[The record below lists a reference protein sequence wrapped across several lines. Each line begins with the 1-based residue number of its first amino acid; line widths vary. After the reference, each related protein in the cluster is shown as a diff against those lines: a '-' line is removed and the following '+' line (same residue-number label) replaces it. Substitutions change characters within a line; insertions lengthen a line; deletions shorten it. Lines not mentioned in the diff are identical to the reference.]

1 MRWLWY
7 AFLLWL
13 VARDF
18 FDGPADWP
26 DDDDEQDVRFI
37 G

>member
-1 MRWLWY
+1 MTIGGWVWT

-13 VARDF
+13 VAHDF

-26 DDDDEQDVRFI
+26 DQEDEELDE
-37 G
+37 

>member
-1 MRWLWY
+1 MTGPDWIKV

-26 DDDDEQDVRFI
+26 DEPEE
-37 G
+37 